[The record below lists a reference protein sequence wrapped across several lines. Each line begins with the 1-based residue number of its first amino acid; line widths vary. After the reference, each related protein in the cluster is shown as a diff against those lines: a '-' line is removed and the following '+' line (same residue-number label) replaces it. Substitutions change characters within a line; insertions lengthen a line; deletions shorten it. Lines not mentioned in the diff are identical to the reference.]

1 MLFGREFSLPI
12 CLLICCISF
21 VSGAWQLKRYLL
33 CRYVKGRRL
42 HDPQDITSI
51 KLDDILKVV
60 LKTDTFKVSEFSVV
74 LESQLE
80 VAPSL
85 PVQMKHRLSLSSTE
99 LKPTVVDVT
108 VSVASERALPI
119 RDFGENFKKVDLK
132 LQEMM
137 QQVFGHPTCTCMLRA
152 NL

>member
-1 MLFGREFSLPI
+1 M
-12 CLLICCISF
+12 
-21 VSGAWQLKRYLL
+21 
-33 CRYVKGRRL
+33 

-51 KLDDILKVV
+51 KLDDILKIV
-60 LKTDTFKVSEFSVV
+60 LKMDTFKVSEFSVV

-108 VSVASERALPI
+108 VSVASERALQI

-137 QQVFGHPTCTCMLRA
+137 QQVFGYPTRTCMLGA
-152 NL
+152 NI